1 MIFQKSDRFNIKN
14 DLVYALISHGD
25 GSSIKLPIKNW
36 NIWSTSVRGI
46 VTWLATEA
54 IQLRRY
60 PWHPDDCQR
69 KPEPQDLDAAIAFLR
84 EHLDTDR
91 KIQDAVD
98 EFRRIYDMTQ
108 AVFSKHGITTAVLSR
123 SVCDNQIRINQ
134 GCAQLGY
141 ADLILNMAHAA
152 RRLGQGSI
160 RLPTNILTS
169 WTYGEDSRYP
179 NNSLTFS
186 VEHPVSHVLW
196 VNDLFLSRASDP
208 WSMAAESG
216 EWVVLNRDLEGTI
229 EVPLDGIYEHCPD
242 PLWVPRYLKLV
253 RPIGPEANLTDDE
266 MAENFLDLQARTG
279 PPESSYLKPPVFNRM
294 NKPSLRERLK
304 IARKVLKWE

>member
-1 MIFQKSDRFNIKN
+1 MIFQKSDRFSIRN
-14 DLVYALISHGD
+14 DLVYALISHGE
-25 GSSIKLPIKNW
+25 GSGIGLPFKNW
-36 NIWSTSVRGI
+36 NIWGVSVRGI

-54 IQLRRY
+54 LQIRRY

-69 KPEPQDLDAAIAFLR
+69 KLGSEDLDVAIAFLR

-98 EFRRIYDMTQ
+98 EFRRIYDKTQ
-108 AVFSKHGITTAVLSR
+108 NVFSKHGITSVVLSR
-123 SVCDNQIRINQ
+123 SVCDDQIRIDQ
-134 GCAQLGY
+134 GLEKLGY

-152 RRLGQGSI
+152 RRLGQSSI

-169 WTYGEDSRYP
+169 WTCGEDCRYP

-196 VNDLFLSRASDP
+196 VNDLFLSRAPDP
-208 WSMAAESG
+208 LSMAGESG
-216 EWVVLNRDLEGTI
+216 EWVVLNRDLQGTI
-229 EVPLDGIYEHCPD
+229 EVPLERIYEHCPD
-242 PLWVPRYLKLV
+242 PLWIPRYLKLV
-253 RPIGPEANLTDDE
+253 RSIGSEESLTEDE
-266 MAENFLDLQARTG
+266 MAKAFLDLQARTG

-294 NKPSLRERLK
+294 NRPSLRERLK
-304 IARKVLKWE
+304 IAKRVLMWE